1 MHRLVL
7 LQKIPGE
14 RLIVACIDKD
24 GNITRS
30 AELMLLAAVEPNDIE
45 TIIRECGLAP
55 FRVRSG
61 LRELE
66 KVGLIQMKGNFYQ
79 VTPMGIEKLEGKLSH

>member
-1 MHRLVL
+1 M
-7 LQKIPGE
+7 
-14 RLIVACIDKD
+14 ACLDKD

-30 AELMLLAAVEPNDIE
+30 AELMLLAAIEPNDVD
-45 TIIRECGLAP
+45 TIIKECGLAP

-66 KVGLIQMKGNFYQ
+66 KAGLIQMKGNFYQ
-79 VTPMGIEKLEGKLSH
+79 VTPLAIEKLEGKQGH

>member
-1 MHRLVL
+1 M
-7 LQKIPGE
+7 
-14 RLIVACIDKD
+14 ACIDKD

-30 AELMLLAAVEPNDIE
+30 AELMMLAALEPNDAE
-45 TIIRECGLAP
+45 TIIKECGLAP

-66 KVGLIQMKGNFYQ
+66 KVGLIQMKDNLYQ
-79 VTPMGIEKLEGKLSH
+79 ITPLGIEKLEGKQVL

>member
-1 MHRLVL
+1 
-7 LQKIPGE
+7 
-14 RLIVACIDKD
+14 VACIDKD

-30 AELMLLAAVEPNDIE
+30 AELMMLAALEPNDVE
-45 TIIRECGLAP
+45 TIIKECGLAT

-66 KVGLIQMKGNFYQ
+66 KVGLIQMKDNLYQ
-79 VTPMGIEKLEGKLSH
+79 ITPLGIEKLEGKQGL

>member
-1 MHRLVL
+1 M
-7 LQKIPGE
+7 
-14 RLIVACIDKD
+14 ACIDPD

-30 AELMLLAAVEPNDIE
+30 AELILLAALKPTDIE
-45 TIIRECGLAP
+45 AIILECGLAP

-66 KVGLIQMKGNFYQ
+66 KYGLIHHNGDAYQ
-79 VTPMGIEKLEGKLSH
+79 VTPLGIEKLEGKNN

>member
-1 MHRLVL
+1 M
-7 LQKIPGE
+7 
-14 RLIVACIDKD
+14 ACIDNN

-30 AELMLLAAVEPNDIE
+30 AELMLLAAIEPKDIE
-45 TIIRECGLAP
+45 TIIKECAIAP

-66 KVGLIQMKGNFYQ
+66 KAGLINKKDNLYQ
-79 VTPMGIEKLEGKLSH
+79 VTSLGIEKLEGK

>member
-1 MHRLVL
+1 M
-7 LQKIPGE
+7 
-14 RLIVACIDKD
+14 ACIDND

-30 AELMLLAAVEPNDIE
+30 AELMLLAAIEPNDIE
-45 TIIRECGLAP
+45 TIIKECAIAP

-66 KVGLIQMKGNFYQ
+66 KAGLIKMKDNLYQ
-79 VTPMGIEKLEGKLSH
+79 VTSLGIQKLEGK

>member
-1 MHRLVL
+1 M
-7 LQKIPGE
+7 
-14 RLIVACIDKD
+14 ACIDAD

-30 AELMLLAAVEPNDIE
+30 AELILLAAVEPNDIE

-55 FRVRSG
+55 FRIRSG

-66 KVGLIQMKGNFYQ
+66 KVGLIKMKGNFYQ
-79 VTPMGIEKLEGKLSH
+79 VTPMGIEKLEGKQSH

>member
-1 MHRLVL
+1 M
-7 LQKIPGE
+7 
-14 RLIVACIDKD
+14 ACIDNN

-30 AELMLLAAVEPNDIE
+30 AELMLLAAIEPNDIE
-45 TIIRECGLAP
+45 TIIKECAVAP

-66 KVGLIQMKGNFYQ
+66 KAGLINKKDNLYQ
-79 VTPMGIEKLEGKLSH
+79 VTPLGIEKLEGKIA

>member
-1 MHRLVL
+1 M
-7 LQKIPGE
+7 
-14 RLIVACIDKD
+14 ACIDTD

-30 AELMLLAAVEPNDIE
+30 AELILLAAVEPNDIE
-45 TIIRECGLAP
+45 RIIRECGLAP

-66 KVGLIQMKGNFYQ
+66 KVGLIQMKGNLYQ
-79 VTPMGIEKLEGKLSH
+79 VTPMGIEKLEGKLNH

>member
-1 MHRLVL
+1 M
-7 LQKIPGE
+7 
-14 RLIVACIDKD
+14 ACIDKD

-30 AELMLLAAVEPNDIE
+30 AELMLLAAIEPNDVD
-45 TIIRECGLAP
+45 TIIKECGLAP

-66 KVGLIQMKGNFYQ
+66 KAVSDSVGSFSSGFACLVPASLTHDGSARIIFNLDA
-79 VTPMGIEKLEGKLSH
+79 P